1 MKMNGSRVDTADLW
15 KKMTKIM
22 KFENMPD
29 GTNPAA
35 DFGHLFG
42 GYESSYYGYLWSQV
56 YSADLFA

>member
-1 MKMNGSRVDTADLW
+1 MKMNGSRVNTADLW

-22 KFENMPD
+22 KFEDMPD

-42 GYESSYYGYLWSQV
+42 GYESSYYGYLWS
-56 YSADLFA
+56 